1 MAAKAKKRPRNAS
14 AYTADVPNIR
24 TQDLRDEDGYRRAKL
39 AEGAG
44 AEHLGLTVY
53 ELPPGAGMHFHYH
66 LQREELLVVLEGT
79 LAVRTAGGWEDVQEG
94 EVRAFPRGERG
105 VHGYENRT
113 EGSVRLLMFSE
124 QNAPNV
130 SVYPDASQVGIYDVA
145 PPNERRFGALFNIDD
160 AVSGYAGGEPKHRA
174 G

>member
-1 MAAKAKKRPRNAS
+1 
-14 AYTADVPNIR
+14 VPNIR
-24 TQDLRDEDGYRRAKL
+24 TADLYEEDGYRRARL
-39 AEGAG
+39 AEQAG

-53 ELPPGAGMHFHYH
+53 ELPPGTGMHFHYH
-66 LQREELLVVLEGT
+66 LQREELLVMLQGT
-79 LAVRTAGGWEDVQEG
+79 VALRTADGWEDVAEG

-113 EGSVRLLMFSE
+113 DETVRLLMFSE

-145 PPNERRFGALFNIDD
+145 PPKQRRFGALFNLDD
-160 AVSGYAGGEPKHRA
+160 AVEGYGGGEPRSGRDQTK
-174 G
+174 